1 MTKRKTTAQAEA
13 RPGPVSRG
21 GAGEESQVAAP
32 DGTRLY
38 LRRKRGPEGV
48 TALLC
53 DGIACDGFIWKYL
66 WDDLAAHASV
76 AHFHYRGHGRSA
88 RPADPERI
96 DVSAHAADADA
107 VRHALG
113 DPNVVLVGHSFGT
126 QVALE
131 AYRRRPDKV
140 RALVFL
146 CGSFGRVTYTFK
158 HTDLLANVL
167 PDLLAFVGRHPLV
180 GRALWS
186 NMPVKAAMRVAELTG
201 DIDLS
206 QVKVEDVAPY
216 FSHVSGLD
224 LAMFLKM
231 LRAAGEHSAEDLL
244 PNVKVPVLVV
254 AGEHDSFTPP
264 AVSRAMAEAIPGAE
278 LALMDAGTHLLPLER
293 REELRAL
300 VRDFL
305 ARRVGVV

>member
-1 MTKRKTTAQAEA
+1 LD
-13 RPGPVSRG
+13 
-21 GAGEESQVAAP
+21 EESQVAAP

-38 LRRKRGPEGV
+38 VRHKQGPFGV
-48 TALLC
+48 TALFC

-66 WDDLAAHASV
+66 WDDLAEHASV

-88 RPADPERI
+88 RPADPKQI
-96 DVSAHAADADA
+96 DVRAHAGDADA

-113 DPNVVLVGHSFGT
+113 DPSVVLFGHSFGT

-131 AYRRRPDKV
+131 AYRLRPSGV

-158 HTDLLANVL
+158 NTDLLANVL
-167 PDLLAFVGRHPLV
+167 PDLLAFVGKHPLV

-186 NMPVKAAMRVAELTG
+186 NMPVKAAMRLAELTG
-201 DIDLS
+201 DVDLS
-206 QVKVEDVAPY
+206 RVKPDDVAPY
-216 FSHVSGLD
+216 FRHVSGLD
-224 LAMFLKM
+224 LAMFLEM

-254 AGEHDSFTPP
+254 AAEQDSFTPP
-264 AVSRAMAEAIPGAE
+264 AVSSAMAESIPGAE
-278 LALMDAGTHLLPLER
+278 LALLGPGSHLLPLER
-293 REELRAL
+293 HEELKGIVL
-300 VRDFL
+300 EFL
-305 ARRVGVV
+305 SRRVGLL